1 MYRNYN
7 KSSSQ
12 YRRKLRISLY
22 LIFFYISVV
31 LIQLGNDYRQQK
43 IEISMMCTDIAQNI
57 PSDVSYRNISGLE
70 LYFQSLKETA
80 IKNKLHYIPRIA
92 HWQILSKQEIIADNS
107 IHNHSFVR
115 SFFENK
121 TSCSV
126 KNIKATEQLNSNY
139 TLLLTAQFYISFF
152 ELTWALI
159 SSLILVTIPLIVYVK
174 INQKRELEKEHV
186 LKFISEINQKSERNF
201 TTNYLDS
208 HDITSILSTEA
219 QPILSFIDKT
229 AELSERYDSEYVNRL
244 EKNYLDLEE
253 RNAYLSIQN
262 KNLNN
267 LTTLKSSFFANLSHD
282 FRTPLYTIDG
292 YSKLLLNTSLER
304 KQLSHVNAIQIANA
318 NLLELVS
325 NFLSLSRLEAG
336 KIDLDFSDVDIR
348 QLIKEIT
355 TGLSF
360 LVIEHRN
367 HFFIDISDKLPQTI
381 KTDAIKFRQILANLI
396 SNAVKYT
403 HNGILYIHIA
413 CREIDKESLAIS
425 ISITDTGKGIS
436 DKDIGTIFDPYT
448 RLDRDKT
455 EVHGTGLGLGICKE
469 LCEIIGAK
477 LSVESKIN
485 VGSSFIIDLTSNTE
499 PQALQSKHKP
509 VLNKYDLKIYNSIP
523 DMDIYLPEWLKPVA
537 KTIAMNSLE
546 VLLIND
552 QEIKLSS
559 NEKIFILL
567 DYENI
572 SSINQLLKKIS
583 SVAENVIIFAPIEF
597 LSKSELQ
604 VLEPF
609 TIVTNN
615 LSNTELAETISN
627 YQAKKNPLQINFT
640 KQTLDGYVLLLAE
653 DNDLNRKIIE
663 ERLNSFGAKVISCPD
678 GSAALELY
686 KAREYH
692 AILMDAHMPKLSG
705 IELTEI
711 IRNEFNDNETP
722 IIGITASTSSVEYQH
737 FIQAGMNDC
746 LIKPLQDQELVEAI
760 IKYTSREIKN
770 ETQTKSV
777 TFEQAV
783 TQSELTIQERID
795 DLSKISIRNHLVE
808 LKTIFE
814 IEDYVDMQNT
824 LFNEVHKL
832 NGTLS
837 MTSFKLLQEKVND
850 IETLIN
856 PVLWSTENMDEKLIT
871 SQVLKAKKD
880 LLKLWSELEQKTKDS
895 EEI

>member
-12 YRRKLRISLY
+12 YRRKLRISFY
-22 LIFFYISVV
+22 LVFFYISVV

-43 IEISMMCTDIAQNI
+43 IEISKMCTDIAQNI
-57 PSDVSYRNISGLE
+57 SNNVSYKNISGLE
-70 LYFQSLKETA
+70 SYFESLKETA
-80 IKNKLHYIPRIA
+80 IKNKIHYIPRIA
-92 HWQILSKQEIIADNS
+92 HWQVSSNQEIIADNS
-107 IHNHSFVR
+107 SHKYSFVR
-115 SFFENK
+115 SLFENK
-121 TSCSV
+121 TSCTV
-126 KNIKATEQLNSNY
+126 KNIKSTQQQNLNY
-139 TLLLTAQFYISFF
+139 TLLITAQFYISFF

-159 SSLILVTIPLIVYVK
+159 SSLILVTIPLIVFVK
-174 INQKRELEKEHV
+174 INQKREIEKEHV
-186 LKFISEINQKSERNF
+186 LKFIAEINQKSERNF
-201 TTNYLDS
+201 TTNYFDS

-267 LTTLKSSFFANLSHD
+267 QTTLKSSFFANLSHD

-292 YSKLLLNTSLER
+292 YSRLLLNTSLER

-367 HFFIDISDKLPQTI
+367 HFFIDISEKLPQTI

-436 DKDIGTIFDPYT
+436 DLDIGTIFDPYT

-477 LSVESKIN
+477 LSVESKIG
-485 VGSSFIIDLTSNTE
+485 VGSSFIIDLTTNTE
-499 PQALQSKHKP
+499 PQALQNKHKP
-509 VLNKYDLKIYNSIP
+509 VLNKYKLKVFNSIP

-537 KTIAMNSLE
+537 KSISHNSLAT
-546 VLLIND
+546 LLTSDSEIN
-552 QEIKLSS
+552 LSP
-559 NEKIFILL
+559 NEKVLILL

-572 SSINQLLKKIS
+572 SSIKQLVEKIS

-604 VLEPF
+604 TLEPF

-615 LSNTELAETISN
+615 LSNTELAEIFSD
-627 YQAKKNPLQINFT
+627 YQAIKKPLQINFS

-711 IRNEFNDNETP
+711 IRNEFKDTETP

-746 LIKPLQDQELVEAI
+746 LIKPLQDHELVGAI
-760 IKYTSREIKN
+760 KKYAPTVIQNDVQKQSA
-770 ETQTKSV
+770 S
-777 TFEQAV
+777 FEQNDAQ
-783 TQSELTIQERID
+783 TEQTIQERID
-795 DLSKISIRNHLVE
+795 DLSKISIRNHLEE

-814 IEDYVDMQNT
+814 IEDYIEMQNT

-837 MTSFKLLQEKVND
+837 MTSFKKLQAQIND

-856 PVLWSTENMDEKLIT
+856 PVLWSAENMDKKLIT
-871 SQVLKAKKD
+871 TQVLKAKED
-880 LLKLWSELEQKTKDS
+880 LLKIWLELEHKTKDS
-895 EEI
+895 VES